1 MKSVTAA
8 EQLTIFSRYLG
19 QQVVIRSLL
28 NNEESIGTIQGI
40 RQGAILVTSDDV
52 HRWIPLTDR
61 FRVCEIKLL
70 LKPLRKLTATII
82 ETANSLPVQA
92 FITPYYQQLGFD
104 MPVFVA
110 PGHPCNCKY
119 LHEIGLADY
128 RSADEILGSGQ
139 LSLASVSN

>member
-40 RQGAILVTSDDV
+40 RQGAILITSDDV

-128 RSADEILGSGQ
+128 RNADEILGSGQ